1 MKKVPAHF
9 RDRMDAPTQPFPEG
23 ADMSLNRAIQLAYNM
38 RADAEQ
44 AGNKDKAEL
53 AMFLKELADGLEAE
67 LRDIKQTLRQLQ
79 DQTRN
84 LR

>member
-1 MKKVPAHF
+1 
-9 RDRMDAPTQPFPEG
+9 
-23 ADMSLNRAIQLAYNM
+23 MSLNRATQLAHNM
-38 RADAEQ
+38 RVDAEQ

-67 LRDIKQTLRQLQ
+67 LRDIKQALRQLQ